1 MFGSVCTCHT
11 WHKRLCTK
19 KKRSM
24 AGETAICRTTAKKRK
39 QDAAINFRIK
49 NPLVSHDKIIE
60 KFALDI
66 TVSAFRKACS
76 RAKPKD
82 SLNPTSAKA
91 QPASEP
97 TAPTPSKYPKGGLH
111 DQAMAEASLQLVR
124 NWKKHGVA
132 SATRTVRL
140 PSSSSSWTST
150 PTGRAVTV
158 TAVLCVEKQRN
169 LQARQRG
176 CALVCFRL
184 RRVII

>member
-1 MFGSVCTCHT
+1 
-11 WHKRLCTK
+11 
-19 KKRSM
+19 M

-82 SLNPTSAKA
+82 SLNPTLAKA
-91 QPASEP
+91 PPASEP

-124 NWKKHGVA
+124 NWKKHG
-132 SATRTVRL
+132 SKCHTHGPATVIKQFMDKYPHWKGCDCDRGTLCRKAKKSPGQAKGVRSGVL
-140 PSSSSSWTST
+140 PTSQ
-150 PTGRAVTV
+150 GNYLMQLISHSCIVSCRH
-158 TAVLCVEKQRN
+158 
-169 LQARQRG
+169 
-176 CALVCFRL
+176 
-184 RRVII
+184 